1 MRLDRRCRAE
11 IVPKPFDAALLG
23 FFLEDFDI
31 DRRDAPFLLPLSD
44 GVDAGKRS
52 TTGTRGS
59 GRLEDFENGFFAAE
73 LSENWEHDHRIQKLS
88 LLSIQKRSYFP
99 GAESICCKN
108 MNGKDKM
115 ALDAKDISGRIK
127 LRMRERGISTEALA
141 EKLGLSE
148 PGVKK
153 LLGGGSTV
161 QYLKLRRLA
170 DVLDTTPNYLLHI
183 EDDWSSSAKRSR
195 AILEEATAA
204 ALQALGKLEPQ
215 TALAL
220 AKAIL
225 SIPDKPAIVS
235 ANLDEKTAARARA
248 EIAVQEYLPPKN

>member
-1 MRLDRRCRAE
+1 
-11 IVPKPFDAALLG
+11 
-23 FFLEDFDI
+23 
-31 DRRDAPFLLPLSD
+31 
-44 GVDAGKRS
+44 
-52 TTGTRGS
+52 
-59 GRLEDFENGFFAAE
+59 
-73 LSENWEHDHRIQKLS
+73 
-88 LLSIQKRSYFP
+88 
-99 GAESICCKN
+99 

-170 DVLDTTPNYLLHI
+170 DVLDTTPNYLLHV